1 MPSEHGSS
9 AFIERATEAAGAIVE
24 KNLSP
29 IGIAAS
35 VEGYRQVWARD
46 SMITLLGA
54 ALGRRAELL
63 SAFRVSLDTLAAY
76 QDAFGQVPY
85 LVDIDTHRPAFGSSD
100 SNAWFVIGAAHYVAL
115 SGNDAWIG
123 DHEAALR
130 KALDWCE
137 GMDLRKSG
145 LMESGER
152 ADWADLL
159 ANHGNVLFPNV
170 LYARALAAG
179 AEMLSTKRPE
189 VADALRARRDLVVD
203 AIRRMFWVRG
213 PGEVEDQSH
222 EQARALM
229 GITRRRWPYFLPWVD
244 GFAFGD
250 RFDTPANLLAA
261 LTGVATAEQ
270 GETILN
276 YIEQVG
282 VNRPYPVRVLHPPIL
297 IGEQEWRDYYKV
309 YNLNLPHQYHNG
321 GIWPWVGGLYV
332 AALVRAGRPAQAYD
346 ELIRL
351 AKALR
356 LGKEEW
362 ECNEWLH
369 GVTGKPMGI
378 KYQAWSAGMFLYARH
393 AVETGEAPGL
403 ALERAPW

>member
-1 MPSEHGSS
+1 MPSEDGSS
-9 AFIERATEAAGAIVE
+9 IVIDQATAAADAIVA

-54 ALGRRAELL
+54 ALSRRPEIL
-63 SAFRVSLDTLAAY
+63 SAFRVTLSTLAAY

-85 LVDIDTHRPAFGSSD
+85 LVDIDTQKPEFGSSD
-100 SNAWFVIGAAHYVAL
+100 SNAWFVIGAAHYVAM
-115 SGNDAWIG
+115 SGDDAWAV
-123 DHEAALR
+123 DHEAALI
-130 KALDWCE
+130 KALSFCE

-179 AEMLSTKRPE
+179 ADLLSPINPGA
-189 VADALRARRDLVVD
+189 ADAMRARRDLVVS
-203 AIRRMFWVRG
+203 AIRAMFWARG
-213 PGEVEDQSH
+213 PGEVDDQSH

-229 GITRRRWPYFLPWVD
+229 SVTLRRWPYFLPWVD
-244 GFAFGD
+244 GFTFGE

-261 LTGVATAEQ
+261 LTGVASAEQ
-270 GETILN
+270 SGTILD

-282 VNRPYPVRVLHPPIL
+282 VNRPYPARVLHPPIL
-297 IGEQEWRDYYKV
+297 YGEPEWRDYYKV
-309 YNLNLPHQYHNG
+309 YNLNLPNQYHNG

-332 AALVRAGRPAQAYD
+332 TALVRAGRQGRAYA
-346 ELIRL
+346 ELVRL

-369 GVTGKPMGI
+369 GVTGMPMGV
-378 KYQAWSAGMFLYARH
+378 KYQAWSAGMFLYARN

-403 ALERAPW
+403 AL